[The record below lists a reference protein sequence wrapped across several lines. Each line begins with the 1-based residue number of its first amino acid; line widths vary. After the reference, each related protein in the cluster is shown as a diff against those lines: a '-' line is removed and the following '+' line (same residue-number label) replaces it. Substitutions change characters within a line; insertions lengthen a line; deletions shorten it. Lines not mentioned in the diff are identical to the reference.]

1 MPITDEKSTHPVF
14 TYDVDALRNKL
25 GQCIQRSLSSD
36 TWSWLTEKAS
46 LIAKNDS
53 PQHFMLAFAAVPRKT
68 GKQLVALTD
77 AEVQEI
83 QQIRS
88 GLMIDDWTLDRLC
101 RVWLLLHLNASD
113 EERYVGTIEKL
124 FPTAEMSEQV
134 TLYSALPVL
143 AFPGRWRH
151 RCTEG
156 IRSNIADVLSS
167 IMCNNPYPSENL
179 EEPAWNQLVLKA
191 IFTEKPIDQIIG
203 LDERANKT
211 LASTL
216 SDYAHERWA
225 AHRTV
230 YPLLWRCVGKFIDA
244 RIFPDIERI
253 ANSPEETERIAAVL
267 SAKDST
273 YGPALELIGK
283 DPVLSD
289 IANSGVT
296 WRDLAKK
303 LEGNT

>member
-1 MPITDEKSTHPVF
+1 MAITNEKSTQPLF
-14 TYDVDALRNKL
+14 TYDVNALRSKL
-25 GQCIQRSLSSD
+25 GQCIQRNLSSD
-36 TWSWLTEKAS
+36 TWSWLNEKAS
-46 LIAKNDS
+46 LITSNES

-68 GKQLVALTD
+68 GKQPIALAD
-77 AEVQEI
+77 VEALEI
-83 QQIRS
+83 QHIRS
-88 GLMIDDWTLDRLC
+88 GLFIKNWSVDRLC
-101 RVWLLLHLNASD
+101 RVWLLLHLDASD
-113 EERYVGTIEKL
+113 QERYVGTIEKL

-143 AFPGRWRH
+143 AFPERWRH

-156 IRSNIADVLSS
+156 IRSNIADVLTS

-179 EEPAWNQLVLKA
+179 GEPAWNQLVLKA

-203 LDERANKT
+203 LDERANKI

-230 YPLLWRCVGKFIDA
+230 YPLLWRCVGKFIDDK
-244 RIFPDIERI
+244 IFPDIERI
-253 ANSPEETERIAAVL
+253 ANSPEEPERIAAVL
-267 SAKDST
+267 SSKDST
-273 YGPALELIGK
+273 YKPAHELIGK
-283 DPVLSD
+283 SPVLRD

-303 LEGNT
+303 LEGNS